1 MHRVSANNDT
11 CTVFC
16 TQQRQQQQQSGAR
29 PTALHA
35 ATSGKT
41 TSNGTAAAHPTSSN
55 GNVKSAPKK
64 LTSRQSS
71 ITRLSTIT
79 GQQSPPADT
88 PADAQ
93 FQKLSLRQTS
103 NSSQG
108 SPSAA
113 DDWRSLLADTTAAPI
128 KVQASKARPT
138 HGLPKL
144 QGAVSTHPSSVTGK
158 ATSGPTPMS
167 AAASTASQS
176 AQLPSAVSAGHTDGA
191 GSTAASDTSGIT
203 TVGPK
208 ASSRVAGQAADL
220 QSDSQRAISLE
231 SFSASATTRSRME
244 STGPAE
250 AGHADLRTLA
260 PSIIRQQPS
269 LRGLLLPQIPEA
281 GPLAAGLQGR
291 G

>member
-1 MHRVSANNDT
+1 MDEDSDWGSWGLDPAATRIQ
-11 CTVFC
+11 
-16 TQQRQQQQQSGAR
+16 QQRQQQQQSGAR

-79 GQQSPPADT
+79 
-88 PADAQ
+88 
-93 FQKLSLRQTS
+93 
-103 NSSQG
+103 
-108 SPSAA
+108 